1 MQISKTKLDGVML
14 LKPEVFEDFRG
25 QYVET
30 YNEQFC
36 RDNGIDVKFVQDDIS
51 VSSKHVLRGI
61 HGDEET
67 WKLVSC
73 MHGKFYLVVVNCD
86 KASVDFGKWQSFV
99 LSDVNRHQVLI
110 PPKHG
115 NGHLV
120 LSETAIFHYK
130 QNTYYNPKGQFTHI
144 WNDPQLNIWWP
155 VKNPLLSQ
163 RDEVGHFVS

>member
-1 MQISKTKLDGVML
+1 MQISKTKLDGVLL

-51 VSSKHVLRGI
+51 VSSRHVLRGI
-61 HGDEET
+61 HGDAET

-86 KASVDFGKWQSFV
+86 KESPDFGKWQSFV

-115 NGHLV
+115 NGHVV

-130 QNTYYNPKGQFTHI
+130 QNTYYNPKGQFTYI

-155 VKNPLLSQ
+155 IKNPLLSQ